1 MEASGLQSNNS
12 KQHESVN
19 LNSYSLKLNSLPNGV
34 ANALR
39 DLDADND
46 GDIDVTELQ
55 QAVQAF
61 QADKKRVKFLR
72 KALAIATIMMIIG
85 GAALFGLVYAVVVL
99 TKETDTGD
107 NGVMYVAGTETLVR
121 VGNAESTMQGSTMVT
136 NDGRTIGT
144 RQAPLQVR
152 PYYFYILSLPRTA
165 NNVKAPGTPRILLL
179 YIARSSSARFGRPPG
194 RWDNSYS
201 RQCPLSGRLGPMK
214 RIHERNTIFQCQPL
228 VHPSKRGVRRAEGAE
243 DLGGEQRL
251 SQPDRARLDPHSSPG
266 GGPGLTLHRED
277 HHSPRPHSCGWHHP
291 RVSGPRGRG
300 VRGSRLRRGQHLQ
313 V

>member
-165 NNVKAPGTPRILLL
+165 NNVKAPGTPRIL
-179 YIARSSSARFGRPPG
+179 
-194 RWDNSYS
+194 
-201 RQCPLSGRLGPMK
+201 
-214 RIHERNTIFQCQPL
+214 
-228 VHPSKRGVRRAEGAE
+228 
-243 DLGGEQRL
+243 
-251 SQPDRARLDPHSSPG
+251 
-266 GGPGLTLHRED
+266 
-277 HHSPRPHSCGWHHP
+277 
-291 RVSGPRGRG
+291 
-300 VRGSRLRRGQHLQ
+300 
-313 V
+313 